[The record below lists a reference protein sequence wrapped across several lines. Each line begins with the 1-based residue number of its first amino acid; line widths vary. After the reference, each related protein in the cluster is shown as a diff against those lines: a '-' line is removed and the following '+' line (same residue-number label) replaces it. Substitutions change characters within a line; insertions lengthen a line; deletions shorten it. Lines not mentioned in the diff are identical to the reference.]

1 MLEMYGARMTV
12 ALNGQEAV
20 SMFKNAP
27 QGTYQ
32 FILMDINMPIM
43 NGYEATK
50 KIRELS
56 REDARQ
62 IPILALTANAFNEDK
77 KEALA
82 AGMNGHVS
90 KPIDMNVLMKQVKRL
105 L

>member
-1 MLEMYGARMTV
+1 MTV
-12 ALNGQEAV
+12 ASNGQEV
-20 SMFKNAP
+20 ISMFENAP

-32 FILMDINMPIM
+32 FILMDINMAVL
-43 NGYEATK
+43 NGYEATR
-50 KIRELS
+50 KIRALS
-56 REDARQ
+56 REDARE
-62 IPILALTANAFNEDK
+62 IPILALTANAFDEDK

-105 L
+105 LQ